1 MTVSVFQAAL
11 GCRCPACG
19 KGALFRGWTP
29 AGALSVRDRCKIC
42 GLDLHEHDSGDG
54 PASLVMFPLGAILVG
69 LALWVEFRFNP
80 PIWVHFVLWPIVG
93 IILAVAMMRPLKAA
107 LIAVQYRHRAREMG
121 L

>member
-19 KGALFRGWTP
+19 KGALFRGWTL